1 MIRREVSE
9 RVAMEIS
16 GYRTRSLFDR
26 YNVTSGSDLAEAAR
40 KIEAG
45 SENRDKIGTT
55 EQNQIAIKSADV
67 AKLLMVNWLSTRAK
81 VAELADAPD
90 LGSGG
95 ETHGGSSPPFR
106 TSKLPASGSRSC
118 PLRPRSAAQ
127 VIAGSRLGA
136 R

>member
-55 EQNQIAIKSADV
+55 EQNQIASKSADV

-95 ETHGGSSPPFR
+95 
-106 TSKLPASGSRSC
+106 
-118 PLRPRSAAQ
+118 
-127 VIAGSRLGA
+127 
-136 R
+136 